1 MVTAVEMGMKNHE
14 IVPQDIICSISNLKH
29 GGVHKLIKELIRWKL
44 IASERKGCV
53 NGYRLT
59 IMGYDYLSLK
69 GKFSTCSTSFCILQF
84 VSLIV
89 NRIPQNSDFIVWS
102 NNNLIF
108 KHCLQ
113 RDPYT
118 VLEI

>member
-1 MVTAVEMGMKNHE
+1 MKFSSPDTYFGPLFINIFKEHFRVVTAVEMGMKNHE

-69 GKFSTCSTSFCILQF
+69 GKFHT
-84 VSLIV
+84 
-89 NRIPQNSDFIVWS
+89 
-102 NNNLIF
+102 
-108 KHCLQ
+108 
-113 RDPYT
+113 
-118 VLEI
+118 

>member
-69 GKFSTCSTSFCILQF
+69 GKFCKFFHVIVPFILYFTIRFIDCKSNSTKFLF
-84 VSLIV
+84 YSLV
-89 NRIPQNSDFIVWS
+89 KQ
-102 NNNLIF
+102 
-108 KHCLQ
+108 
-113 RDPYT
+113 
-118 VLEI
+118 

>member
-1 MVTAVEMGMKNHE
+1 MKVYVFESSIYNGKNQEHFRVVTAVEMGMKNHE

-69 GKFSTCSTSFCILQF
+69 GKKMLSSKIYRL
-84 VSLIV
+84 
-89 NRIPQNSDFIVWS
+89 
-102 NNNLIF
+102 
-108 KHCLQ
+108 
-113 RDPYT
+113 YT
-118 VLEI
+118 DMVDKWDRF

>member
-1 MVTAVEMGMKNHE
+1 MGMKNHE

-69 GKFSTCSTSFCILQF
+69 GTCKTY
-84 VSLIV
+84 V
-89 NRIPQNSDFIVWS
+89 NAREYKLKA
-102 NNNLIF
+102 NNCPF
-108 KHCLQ
+108 KHYPQ
-113 RDPYT
+113 RDLFT
-118 VLEI
+118 ALVI

>member
-1 MVTAVEMGMKNHE
+1 MGMKNHE

-69 GKFSTCSTSFCILQF
+69 GKKMLSSKIYRL
-84 VSLIV
+84 
-89 NRIPQNSDFIVWS
+89 
-102 NNNLIF
+102 
-108 KHCLQ
+108 
-113 RDPYT
+113 YT
-118 VLEI
+118 DMVDKWDRF

>member
-69 GKFSTCSTSFCILQF
+69 GKKVFSLTRLSAKQF
-84 VSLIV
+84 SLNYIG
-89 NRIPQNSDFIVWS
+89 
-102 NNNLIF
+102 
-108 KHCLQ
+108 
-113 RDPYT
+113 YAA
-118 VLEI
+118 